1 MEIMRKSR
9 KNIGSVNWIGTYT
22 LIMKEVRRFFKVYQ
36 QTILAPSF
44 TTLVLLLVISLAFS
58 NSIRE
63 VGGILFLDFLAPGL
77 IIMTMI
83 QNSYANTSSSI
94 ISSKVAGNIVDIL
107 MPPLSSNEIIISYTF
122 GAVLRSF
129 LIGLVTGAMM
139 IPFLKLNINNFG
151 ILLFMSFSGS
161 VFLGLLGFITGV
173 WAEKFDNLSAVSN
186 FIVTPL
192 TFLSGTF
199 YSVKILPEPFYSL
212 SLFNPFFYI
221 IDGFRYAMT
230 GYNDSNIL
238 IGFIYLTFINI
249 FLYLISWIIL
259 EKGWY
264 LKT

>member
-83 QNSYANTSSSI
+83 QNSYANTSSSL

-161 VFLGLLGFITGV
+161 VFLGLLGL
-173 WAEKFDNLSAVSN
+173 KRL
-186 FIVTPL
+186 
-192 TFLSGTF
+192 
-199 YSVKILPEPFYSL
+199 
-212 SLFNPFFYI
+212 
-221 IDGFRYAMT
+221 
-230 GYNDSNIL
+230 L
-238 IGFIYLTFINI
+238 IS
-249 FLYLISWIIL
+249 FLYSP
-259 EKGWY
+259 Y
-264 LKT
+264 S